1 MLLVPKFCCKS
12 FNLKEGSALC
22 AMIPIALL
30 HLTASLWRFGD
41 VHTALVSVL
50 LAGEEAV
57 WRGTCSPMISLL
69 LIYSFYVS
77 VLQSIIRPSVFARK
91 AKP

>member
-1 MLLVPKFCCKS
+1 MFCFCPELLKDS
-12 FNLKEGSALC
+12 GALC

-41 VHTALVSVL
+41 VHTALLSVL

-57 WRGTCSPMISLL
+57 WRGTCSPFISLL
-69 LIYSFYVS
+69 LIFSFYVS